1 MASDSPRVLSGI
13 QPTAGSFHL
22 GNYLGA
28 VRQWVALQETH
39 DAFYMVVDLHAIT
52 VPQDPAELRAN
63 TRLAA
68 AQLLAAGLD
77 PERCTLF
84 VQSHVPEHA
93 QLGWVMNCLTG
104 FGEASRMTQF
114 KDKSAKQG
122 ADRATVGLFTYPI
135 LQVADILLYQANQV
149 PVGEDQRQHIELTR
163 DLAER
168 FNGRFGETFTIP
180 APYILKETAKIY
192 DLQDPA
198 IKMSKSASTP
208 KGLINLL
215 DDPKTTAKKVKS
227 AVTDTETVIRFDPE
241 NKAGVSNLLTIM
253 STLTATSVEDLE
265 KSYEGKMYGALKTD
279 LAEVMVDFVTP
290 FRTRTQEYLD
300 DPETLD
306 SVLAKGAEKAR
317 TVAAETLAQTYER
330 IGSCPPSTETKD
342 PGPKGGA
349 GRTLAAAP
357 PDTGRHR
364 SAPPGTTRPTAQTT
378 FRQTTFRQTTEEN
391 DVGTVTLG
399 VSIAVPEPYGSLLQE
414 RRAGF
419 GDPAAHGIPTHI
431 TLVPPTEVAEERLPE
446 IEAHLAGVAACYQP
460 FPVRLKGTGT
470 FRPLSRSSS

>member
-1 MASDSPRVLSGI
+1 MLNMASESPRPAAGDRPRVLSGI

-28 VRQWVALQETH
+28 VRQWVALQESH

-52 VPQDPAELRAN
+52 VPQDPAQLRAN

-93 QLGWVMNCLTG
+93 QLAWVMNCLTG

-122 ADRATVGLFTYPI
+122 ADRASVGLFTYPV
-135 LQVADILLYQANQV
+135 LQVADILLYQAHEV

-163 DLAER
+163 DLADR
-168 FNGRFGETFTIP
+168 FNGRFGATFTVP
-180 APYILKETAKIY
+180 KPYILKETAKIY

-215 DDPKTTAKKVKS
+215 DEPKATAKKVKS
-227 AVTDTETVIRFDPE
+227 AVTDTDSEIRYDAEKKP
-241 NKAGVSNLLTIM
+241 GVSNLLTIY
-253 STLTATSVEDLE
+253 STLTGTGIAELE
-265 KSYEGKMYGALKTD
+265 QKYVGKGYGALKTD
-279 LAEVMVDFVTP
+279 LAEAMVEFVTP
-290 FRTRTQEYLD
+290 FRDRTQEFLD

-306 SVLAKGAEKAR
+306 SILAKGAEKAR
-317 TVAAETLAQTYER
+317 AVAAETLAQAYD
-330 IGSCPPSTETKD
+330 K
-342 PGPKGGA
+342 
-349 GRTLAAAP
+349 
-357 PDTGRHR
+357 
-364 SAPPGTTRPTAQTT
+364 
-378 FRQTTFRQTTEEN
+378 
-391 DVGTVTLG
+391 VGFL
-399 VSIAVPEPYGSLLQE
+399 
-414 RRAGF
+414 
-419 GDPAAHGIPTHI
+419 PAKH
-431 TLVPPTEVAEERLPE
+431 
-446 IEAHLAGVAACYQP
+446 
-460 FPVRLKGTGT
+460 
-470 FRPLSRSSS
+470 

>member
-1 MASDSPRVLSGI
+1 MASDRPALSTDQPQTGRPGAPARPRVLSGI

-52 VPQDPAELRAN
+52 VPQDPTELRAN
-63 TRLAA
+63 TRLAV

-122 ADRATVGLFTYPI
+122 ADRATVGLFTYPV

-168 FNGRFGETFTIP
+168 FNGRFGQTFTIP

-198 IKMSKSASTP
+198 VKMSKSASTP

-215 DDPKTTAKKVKS
+215 DDPKATAKKVKS
-227 AVTDTETVIRFDPE
+227 AVTDTDTVIRFDAEKKP
-241 NKAGVSNLLTIM
+241 GVSNLLTIL
-253 STLTATSVEDLE
+253 STLSGSSVEELE
-265 KSYEGKMYGALKTD
+265 RSYEGKGYGALKTD
-279 LAEVMVDFVTP
+279 LAEAMVEFVTP
-290 FRTRTQEYLD
+290 FRARTQEYLD

-306 SVLAKGAEKAR
+306 SILAKGAEKAR
-317 TVAAETLAQTYER
+317 AVAAETLAQTYDR
-330 IGSCPPSTETKD
+330 M
-342 PGPKGGA
+342 
-349 GRTLAAAP
+349 
-357 PDTGRHR
+357 
-364 SAPPGTTRPTAQTT
+364 
-378 FRQTTFRQTTEEN
+378 
-391 DVGTVTLG
+391 
-399 VSIAVPEPYGSLLQE
+399 
-414 RRAGF
+414 GF
-419 GDPAAHGIPTHI
+419 LPAKH
-431 TLVPPTEVAEERLPE
+431 
-446 IEAHLAGVAACYQP
+446 
-460 FPVRLKGTGT
+460 
-470 FRPLSRSSS
+470 

>member
-1 MASDSPRVLSGI
+1 MASDRPALSTDQPQTGRPGASARPRVLSGI

-63 TRLAA
+63 TRLAV

-122 ADRATVGLFTYPI
+122 ADRATVGLFTYPV

-168 FNGRFGETFTIP
+168 FNGRFGQTFTVP

-198 IKMSKSASTP
+198 VKMSKSASTP

-215 DDPKTTAKKVKS
+215 DDPKATAKKVKS
-227 AVTDTETVIRFDPE
+227 AVTDTDTVIRFDAEKKP
-241 NKAGVSNLLTIM
+241 GVSNLLSIL
-253 STLTATSVEDLE
+253 STLSGSSVEDLE
-265 KSYEGKMYGALKTD
+265 RSYEGKGYGALKTD
-279 LAEVMVDFVTP
+279 LAEAMVEFVTP
-290 FRTRTQEYLD
+290 FRARTQEYLD

-306 SVLAKGAEKAR
+306 SILAKGAEKAR
-317 TVAAETLAQTYER
+317 AVAAETLAQTYDR
-330 IGSCPPSTETKD
+330 M
-342 PGPKGGA
+342 
-349 GRTLAAAP
+349 
-357 PDTGRHR
+357 
-364 SAPPGTTRPTAQTT
+364 
-378 FRQTTFRQTTEEN
+378 
-391 DVGTVTLG
+391 
-399 VSIAVPEPYGSLLQE
+399 
-414 RRAGF
+414 GF
-419 GDPAAHGIPTHI
+419 LPAKH
-431 TLVPPTEVAEERLPE
+431 
-446 IEAHLAGVAACYQP
+446 
-460 FPVRLKGTGT
+460 
-470 FRPLSRSSS
+470 

>member
-1 MASDSPRVLSGI
+1 MALDRPRVLSGI

-28 VRQWVALQETH
+28 VRQWVALQESH

-93 QLGWVMNCLTG
+93 QLGWVFNCLTG

-135 LQVADILLYQANQV
+135 LQVADILLYQANAV

-168 FNGRFGETFTIP
+168 FNGRFGDTFTVP
-180 APYILKETAKIY
+180 DAYIVKETAKIY
-192 DLQDPA
+192 DLQEPLS
-198 IKMSKSASTP
+198 KMSKSAASP

-215 DDPKTTAKKVKS
+215 DEPKASAKKIKS
-227 AVTDTETVIRFDPE
+227 AVTDTDTVIRYDEQEKP
-241 NKAGVSNLLTIM
+241 GVSNLLTIY
-253 STLTATSVEDLE
+253 STLTGTGIPELE
-265 KSYEGKMYGALKTD
+265 QNYEGKGYGALKTD
-279 LAEVMVDFVTP
+279 LAEVFVEWVTP
-290 FRTRTQEYLD
+290 FRERTQEYLG

-317 TVAAETLAQTYER
+317 SVAAETLAKAYER
-330 IGSCPPSTETKD
+330 IGF
-342 PGPKGGA
+342 
-349 GRTLAAAP
+349 L
-357 PDTGRHR
+357 
-364 SAPPGTTRPTAQTT
+364 
-378 FRQTTFRQTTEEN
+378 
-391 DVGTVTLG
+391 
-399 VSIAVPEPYGSLLQE
+399 
-414 RRAGF
+414 
-419 GDPAAHGIPTHI
+419 PAKH
-431 TLVPPTEVAEERLPE
+431 
-446 IEAHLAGVAACYQP
+446 
-460 FPVRLKGTGT
+460 
-470 FRPLSRSSS
+470 